1 MSFFSQLIL
10 VYNIHY
16 FLSYF
21 KHKFWYPILLV
32 SVEKTDDC
40 EKMKFKILI
49 GYSFGGNLCIV
60 IWAEYVRYLATPG
73 NGLGHGND

>member
-10 VYNIHY
+10 YIISTI
-16 FLSYF
+16 LSYL

-49 GYSFGGNLCIV
+49 GYSFGGNLYV
-60 IWAEYVRYLATPG
+60 VMWAEYVRYLATPG